1 VSAEPVPAGSV
12 ELRDYLMVF
21 RRQWWLIVLLALV
34 GALLATAWTLQRT
47 PIYRGTSQ
55 VLVQPVTINRFEG
68 TQRLDQQVNMSN
80 EKAVA
85 TSSGVAV
92 IAGKLLN
99 SPASA
104 DELLKHVTVDIPA
117 NSQVLGIHYSDPV
130 PTTAQKGA
138 DSFAKAYINYR
149 RAGIARQVDAS
160 KSTLQRQ
167 IAGLSAQAVKFDAV
181 IASPSA
187 TPAARNNATAQKSAL
202 QQRIS
207 NLSQQVAQL
216 EQLDPTPGQLIQSA
230 DLPTAPVS
238 PKKKVDVGLG
248 LFVGLFLGIV
258 AGFVRDR
265 TDGRLRGREDLAE
278 RLDRP
283 VLASIPTLSRW
294 KRRSG
299 KLGWTRRSRSSL
311 VTLDQPTS
319 PSAEAYRTLRTRMAR
334 LASQLDINSIMVVS
348 GNVGEGKST
357 TSANLAVAL
366 AESGRDVL
374 LVSADLR
381 RPRLHD
387 FFSLPNRSGLAD
399 LLADGRVAKSK
410 PPGGKSKQIAA
421 ELWSVAPHLW
431 VILSGPPPTHPS
443 TLMDSDAMREFL
455 KEQRDVFDFI
465 ILDCPPALVV
475 SDSLALAPLVDAV
488 LIVADAKSTDR
499 AAVNQLGDQ
508 IEQVGGKIIGSVLNR
523 SADATRS
530 SYYYE
535 YQD

>member
-1 VSAEPVPAGSV
+1 V

-34 GALLATAWTLQRT
+34 GASVATAWTLQRT
-47 PIYRGTSQ
+47 PIYRGTSS

-85 TSSGVAV
+85 TSSAVAV

-104 DELLKHVTVDIPA
+104 DELLKHVTVDVPT

-138 DSFAKAYINYR
+138 NSFAKAYISYR
-149 RAGIARQVDAS
+149 KAGIARQVDAS
-160 KSTLQRQ
+160 KSTLQKQ
-167 IAGLSAQAVKFDAV
+167 ISALSAQAVKFDP
-181 IASPSA
+181 IITSPDA
-187 TPAARNNATAQKSAL
+187 TPTDRSNAAAQKNTL

-207 NLSQQVAQL
+207 NLSEQVAQL
-216 EQLDPTPGQLIQSA
+216 EQLDPTPGQLIQAA

-299 KLGWTRRSRSSL
+299 KLGWTRRGRSSL

-357 TSANLAVAL
+357 TAANLAVTL

-488 LIVADAKSTDR
+488 LIVADARSTDR
-499 AAVNQLGDQ
+499 VAVNQLGDQ

-523 SADATRS
+523 SSDATRS

>member
-1 VSAEPVPAGSV
+1 V

-21 RRQWWLIVLLALV
+21 RRQWWLILLLAVV
-34 GALLATAWTLQRT
+34 GALVATAWTLQRT

-92 IAGKLLN
+92 AAGKLLN
-99 SPASA
+99 SPATP
-104 DELLKHVTVDIPA
+104 DDLLKHVTVDIPA
-117 NSQVLGIHYSDPV
+117 NSQVLAIRYSDPV

-149 RAGIARQVDAS
+149 KAGIAQQVNAS
-160 KSTLQRQ
+160 KATLQKQ
-167 IAGLSAQAVKFDAV
+167 IDGLVTQGKDFDAV
-181 IASPSA
+181 LASPNASTTERA
-187 TPAARNNATAQKSAL
+187 NATAQKQAL

-207 NLSQQVAQL
+207 NLSEQVAQL
-216 EQLDPTPGQLIQSA
+216 EQLDPTPGQLIQAA
-230 DLPTAPVS
+230 DLPTDPVS

-248 LFVGLFLGIV
+248 LFVGLFLGLV
-258 AGFVRDR
+258 AGFIRDR

-283 VLASIPTLSRW
+283 VLASIPKLSRW
-294 KRRSG
+294 KKRPG
-299 KLGWTRRSRSSL
+299 KFGWTRRGPSSL

-319 PSAEAYRTLRTRMAR
+319 PAAEAYRTLRTRMAR
-334 LASQLDINSIMVVS
+334 FASQLDINSIMVVS

-381 RPRLHD
+381 RPRLHE

-410 PPGGKSKQIAA
+410 PPGSKSKQVAA

-465 ILDCPPALVV
+465 IFDCPPALVV
-475 SDSLALAPLVDAV
+475 SDSLALAALVDAV

-499 AAVNQLGDQ
+499 ATVNQLGDQ
-508 IEQVGGKIIGSVLNR
+508 IAQVGGKIIGSVLNR

-530 SYYYE
+530 SYYYD

>member
-21 RRQWWLIVLLALV
+21 RRQWWLIALLALIGV
-34 GALLATAWTLQRT
+34 AAATAWTLQQT
-47 PIYRGTSQ
+47 PIYRGTSS
-55 VLVQPVTINRFEG
+55 VLVQPVSINRFEG

-80 EKAVA
+80 EKQVALSTAVA
-85 TSSGVAV
+85 VM
-92 IAGKLLN
+92 AGKFLN
-99 SPASA
+99 SPASPN
-104 DELLKHVTVDIPA
+104 ELLDHVSVSVPSD
-117 NSQVLGIHYSDPV
+117 SQVLEISYSDPV
-130 PTTAQKGA
+130 PRTAQRGA
-138 DSFAKAYINYR
+138 DSFARAYIEYR
-149 RAGIARQVDAS
+149 KAGIARQVRAS

-167 IAGLSAQAVKFDAV
+167 VDTL
-181 IASPSA
+181 
-187 TPAARNNATAQKSAL
+187 AARIPRLDQVLSSDTASDADKTAATAQKSTY

-207 NLSQQVAQL
+207 SLSEQIAQL
-216 EQLDPTPGQLIQSA
+216 EQLDPTPGQVIQSA
-230 DLPTAPVS
+230 ELPTS
-238 PKKKVDVGLG
+238 PSSPRKKLDIGLG
-248 LFVGLFLGIV
+248 LFLGLSIGLV
-258 AGFVRDR
+258 VGFVRDR
-265 TDGRLRGREDLAE
+265 TDKRLRGRQDLAE

-283 VLASIPTLSRW
+283 VLASIPKLSRYM
-294 KRRSG
+294 RRD
-299 KLGWTRRSRSSL
+299 KLGWRKRKRSSL

-319 PSAEAYRTLRTRMAR
+319 PAAEAYRTLRTRMAR
-334 LASQLDINSIMVVS
+334 LAAQLDINSIMVVS
-348 GNVGEGKST
+348 GNVAEGKST
-357 TSANLAVAL
+357 TAGNLAVAL

-381 RPRLHD
+381 RPRVHE

-399 LLADGRVAKSK
+399 LLADGKA
-410 PPGGKSKQIAA
+410 GKHNASGRSKQVAV

-488 LIVADAKSTDR
+488 LVVADAKATDR
-499 AAVNQLGDQ
+499 NSIDLLRDQ
-508 IEQVGGKIIGSVLNR
+508 IEQVGGKIVGSVLNR

-530 SYYYE
+530 SYYYD

>member
-21 RRQWWLIVLLALV
+21 RRQWWLIALLALIGVV
-34 GALLATAWTLQRT
+34 GATAWTLRQT
-47 PIYRGTSQ
+47 PIYRGTSS
-55 VLVQPVTINRFEG
+55 VLVQPVSINRFEG

-80 EKAVA
+80 EKQVALSSAVA
-85 TSSGVAV
+85 VM
-92 IAGKLLN
+92 AGKFLN
-99 SPASA
+99 SPASPN
-104 DELLKHVTVDIPA
+104 ELLDHVSVSVPSD
-117 NSQVLGIHYSDPV
+117 SQVLDISYSDPV
-130 PTTAQKGA
+130 PRTAQRGA
-138 DSFAKAYINYR
+138 DSFARAYIEYR
-149 RAGIARQVDAS
+149 KAGIARQVQAS

-167 IAGLSAQAVKFDAV
+167 VDTL
-181 IASPSA
+181 
-187 TPAARNNATAQKSAL
+187 AARIPRLDQVLSSDTASDADKTAASAQKSTY

-207 NLSQQVAQL
+207 SLSEQIAQL
-216 EQLDPTPGQLIQSA
+216 EQLDPTPGQVIQA
-230 DLPTAPVS
+230 AELPTS
-238 PKKKVDVGLG
+238 PASPQKKLDIGLGLFLG
-248 LFVGLFLGIV
+248 LFVGLV
-258 AGFVRDR
+258 VGFVRDR
-265 TDGRLRGREDLAE
+265 TDKRLRGRQDLAE

-283 VLASIPTLSRW
+283 VLASIPKLSRYMRRDKFGW
-294 KRRSG
+294 RKR
-299 KLGWTRRSRSSL
+299 KRSSL

-319 PSAEAYRTLRTRMAR
+319 PAAEAYRTLRTRMAR
-334 LASQLDINSIMVVS
+334 LAAQLDINSIMVVS
-348 GNVGEGKST
+348 GNVAEGKST
-357 TSANLAVAL
+357 TAGNLAVAL

-381 RPRLHD
+381 RPRVHE

-399 LLADGRVAKSK
+399 LLADGKAGKQNA
-410 PPGGKSKQIAA
+410 PGRSKQIAV

-488 LIVADAKSTDR
+488 LVVADAQATDR
-499 AAVNQLGDQ
+499 NTIDLLRDQ
-508 IEQVGGKIIGSVLNR
+508 IEQVGGKIVGSVLNR

-530 SYYYE
+530 SYYYD